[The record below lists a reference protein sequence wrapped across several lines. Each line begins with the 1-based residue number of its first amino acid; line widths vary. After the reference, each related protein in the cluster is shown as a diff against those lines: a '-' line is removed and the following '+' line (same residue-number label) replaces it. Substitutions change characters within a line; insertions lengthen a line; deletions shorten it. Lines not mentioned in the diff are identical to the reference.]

1 MAIDSLNI
9 TNLAD
14 LAGTEEGKMK
24 LAEEQKGIIENVGR
38 RTISG
43 IFKNKEL
50 SGDPTAG
57 TLVAKRFASAK
68 SDAYGT
74 ARAAGKGKPGRGLRV
89 PIDIDIDKEIMEEYE
104 EKDIRL
110 GGVPGLLANRRTAIT
125 KAMVRELDENFFL
138 VAVGKRKD
146 SDGNIET
153 VGGGTEVTVSGDTI
167 KDRVT
172 AVVMKLHTAKNE
184 FVDGVEKEDI
194 HVVLSPE
201 AYEEMRD
208 YIDTKGN
215 ANVQTD
221 VAEFGRYHGAWVYSN
236 VHQPED
242 VEIIAMCTGSIAE
255 PVMTDPYDAKKIDLS
270 NAYALGLFYH
280 YGCAVVMPD
289 LIFYSKKAGG
299 AAAVVSEAGGLSD
312 EGKEEKGSL
321 SGE

>member
-1 MAIDSLNI
+1 MAIESLNI
-9 TNLAD
+9 TNLKD
-14 LAGTEEGKMK
+14 LSGTEDGKML
-24 LAEEQKGIIENVGR
+24 LAEEYKGIIENVGR

-43 IFKNKEL
+43 IFKNTRL
-50 SGDPTAG
+50 SGDPDAG

-68 SDAYGT
+68 TEAYGT
-74 ARAAGKGKPGRGLRV
+74 ARAARKGKLGRGMEV
-89 PIDIDIDKEIMEEYE
+89 PVDIDIDKEIMEEYE
-104 EKDIRL
+104 EKDLRL
-110 GGVPGLLANRRTAIT
+110 GGVPGLLSERRTAIT
-125 KAMVRELDENFFL
+125 RAMSRELDENFFL
-138 VAVGKRKD
+138 VAVGKRKA
-146 SDGNIET
+146 SDGSTET
-153 VGGGTEVTVSGDTI
+153 VQGGTEVTVSGETI

-172 AVVMKLHTAKNE
+172 AVIMKLHTAKNE

-221 VAEFGRYHGAWVYSN
+221 VAEFGRYHGSWIYSN

-255 PVMTDPYDAKKIDLS
+255 PVMADEYVARRIELS
-270 NAYALGLFYH
+270 NAYAIGMFFH
-280 YGCAVVMPD
+280 YGCKVVMPD
-289 LIFYSKKAGG
+289 LIYYSKKAGSG
-299 AAAVVSEAGGLSD
+299 STSGTGGTSGT
-312 EGKEEKGSL
+312 ENSGGSL